1 MTSKINN
8 LLFKLPRDAVITP
21 IWLRAKGIDRNLTA
35 HYLRSGWLTSIGTGA
50 YARTGEKADWGGALW
65 GLQQAGY
72 AVWAGGLTA
81 LELLGLAQN
90 IPLGAAPVFLF
101 AQPSTKL
108 PAWARKG
115 LWLRPL
121 TLQAPTL
128 FSSAPPDKVAFRTM
142 TLGEL
147 TLQISTAE
155 RAVFELAYGVHDEA
169 GFEQLDH
176 AMQGMMT
183 LRPEAMQILL
193 EACAL
198 VRVARLVLLLADH
211 YQLPWLKR
219 VDQSRVD
226 LGSGKRQLWAGSTI
240 HPTFHISVPKGFLN
254 ALV

>member
-1 MTSKINN
+1 MDSKLNF
-8 LLFKLPRDAVITP
+8 LLAQLPRSTVITP
-21 IWLRAKGIDRNLTA
+21 AWLRAIGIDRNLTA
-35 HYLRSGWLTSIGTGA
+35 HYLRSGWLASVGTGA
-50 YARTGEKADWGGALW
+50 YTRFGEKPDWAGALW
-65 GLQQAGY
+65 GLQQAGHP
-72 AVWAGGLTA
+72 VWAGGLTA

-90 IPLGAAPVFLF
+90 IPLGAAPVFLY
-101 AQPSTKL
+101 AQPGTKL

-115 LWLRPL
+115 GWFRPL
-121 TLQAPTL
+121 ALQAPAL
-128 FSSAPPDKVAFRTM
+128 FSQAPPDKVSYCTATV
-142 TLGEL
+142 GEL

-169 GFEQLDH
+169 SFEQLDH

-183 LRPEAMQILL
+183 LRPEAMQVLL

-198 VRVARLVLLLADH
+198 VRVTRLVLLLADH

-219 VDQSRVD
+219 VDQSRLD

-254 ALV
+254 VVV